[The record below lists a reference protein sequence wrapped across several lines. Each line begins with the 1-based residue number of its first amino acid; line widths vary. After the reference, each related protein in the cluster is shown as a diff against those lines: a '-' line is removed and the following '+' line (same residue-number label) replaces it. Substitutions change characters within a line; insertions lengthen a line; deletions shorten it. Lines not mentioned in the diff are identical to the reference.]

1 LAVAPLQGCVLGS
14 GQQVERVF
22 VRGFSVHGKQ
32 KRTGE
37 RVGQ

>member
-1 LAVAPLQGCVLGS
+1 LQRCVLGF

-22 VRGFSVHGKQ
+22 VRGFRVHGKQ

-37 RVGQ
+37 GVGQ